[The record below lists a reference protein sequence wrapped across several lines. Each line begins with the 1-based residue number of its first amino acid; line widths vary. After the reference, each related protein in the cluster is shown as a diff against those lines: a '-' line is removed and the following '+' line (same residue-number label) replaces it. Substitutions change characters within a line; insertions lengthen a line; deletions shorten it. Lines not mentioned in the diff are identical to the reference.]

1 MTSPL
6 GWGRGEKGRIEFC
19 TENFPGGL
27 EVALMPERCPL
38 YHHPQQWTGCFKVIG
53 EFSITG
59 SVHKEAGYP
68 TAKGSWWEVEGQNY
82 FETCFSPPM
91 APSKQMQN
99 LTASHHLQ
107 CGYPKASHLH
117 LSCLF
122 LQPPNWYPCLRP
134 YSLDSTQQLE
144 RLCEDLSQSCHSS
157 AQKLQWFSTSPEKTL
172 VITFKA

>member
-68 TAKGSWWEVEGQNY
+68 TAKGSWWGVERQNY
-82 FETCFSPPM
+82 FETCFSSPM
-91 APSKQMQN
+91 VPSKQIQN
-99 LTASHHLQ
+99 LTTSHHLQ
-107 CGYPKASHLH
+107 CCYPKASYLH
-117 LSCLF
+117 LSCLV
-122 LQPPNWYPCLRP
+122 LQPPNWRHCLRS

-144 RLCEDLSQSCHSS
+144 RL
-157 AQKLQWFSTSPEKTL
+157 
-172 VITFKA
+172 